1 MLNSY
6 LKYSGKVVKNL
17 TKFGLRALEG
27 ATTNLF
33 GEIQLFQIMK
43 GRALLLALLL
53 LGSFPAFQANAGS
66 TTHFGNSVSQV
77 SILLDFNGPGYD
89 SSTNISIGA
98 SSVITTA
105 ALDIR
110 GLANSS
116 GERPES
122 IGLDIGDDGDMDWFW
137 GGPGNGT
144 YGHLDE
150 FSNGYKRAGLNMS
163 TGNNSSY
170 HIRLPINA
178 TITSASMQFSTLSEL
193 TISGSDVRDSYLHQ
207 PNPTYGNTTHADC
220 NYGNQSATHVGK
232 TEWSN
237 WHNYRGVYW
246 FDLGLL
252 PGATVLDANLSFYVQ
267 DAVNQASTTNPVR
280 AQHTYSVHPL
290 LKHWEEGLESNSQ
303 VSQAAGVT
311 WNKAIDNL
319 TGSDYSWSIAG
330 ASGAT
335 DRDVAVASV
344 TDSPANLEYNWLNFN
359 NQNLADLVQNWIDGN
374 VTNNGLILI
383 GDENT
388 NKPDGSRLT
397 ITSRDNTTHGP
408 KLVVVFEGSD
418 DVTAALD
425 VGADGN
431 WEWNHSGNLSN
442 ASTVPDFSTS
452 LNSYLGNATPSFT
465 DSWGNEFVDIPIKV
479 SANATL
485 VLDEIDIE
493 YDWIAAVGASPHSDL
508 LGELNQHASN
518 LTPDAAGNV
527 SITINVSSGSAGKVE
542 LLNLWLGQGDR
553 PPSITAVTLPQET
566 IVPDGQS
573 RALSID
579 VTSYQGLSN
588 LSWLALIP
596 QLQNSASQ
604 PTLFHSFENDT
615 TWVDDP
621 AGLVSNIS
629 GSWMALNNQSG
640 IMTWDLTVSWAW
652 LPEQDVVWQVQAKTI
667 DFLHTSRLSSQ
678 TTDHE
683 QRMEITSFTVW
694 DLSDPTE
701 GSPQIDA
708 GEWVAGGDL
717 LRVTGAVRFLNQT
730 SHPLPGDVLIELV
743 DISANST
750 VDSTGTYSIEVFAP
764 QASHYDGFTIAA
776 HIFGPYDSTE
786 SGLASLTFNIDATK
800 PGFQANAPLGERI
813 LPFHQQLFNVT
824 ITDGIDSDGL
834 DLGSLRLRWWVEALH
849 DNGDG
854 IPQLEE
860 YDQKQLFREGESD
873 FFHALYDDTSNSH
886 GQQVSLFIEGFD
898 KTGNT
903 ILSGSGFEA
912 DLLHYISLVPSPTEV
927 ISINMDLPGGNTLT
941 PAHPGWLNISIRDV
955 NGLDDIEGIIIDL
968 DLGNTLSYERDG
980 SFESSNP
987 LLEVSGFTFEVQG
1000 DEITLNLSFTASPLF
1015 DDMSANEMGITLK
1028 VNDSSGEHI
1037 TDNGLYWRFN
1047 ADVMLVEYS
1056 MRTFGAESRLLV
1068 YDDYVTLGQ
1077 RLVVEGRVRYVAA
1090 DLAPAS
1096 GSYSVVL
1103 ESPLDLPLLVVT
1115 DADGRFEGMMDA
1127 LGSGLYRVVI
1137 QVDGGIG
1144 SANPNPEPVRLQIDD
1159 EAPLIVGHEPT
1170 MISTNSTQILL
1181 QFDIQEADSG
1191 LPDQGIQVQCIQTD
1205 GLQSFGD
1212 MIEGT
1217 ASIIIPG
1224 EVSRYLVNLISQPI
1238 QGENLDCWFDIADMA
1253 GNNLTGEGSAKT
1265 WPLRFQVIETRPDI
1279 SAEQITMSDYSP
1291 ILGQMTTVSI
1301 EIFNNGAHDAT
1312 AFNITFETHA
1322 PYNGRIIIKEI
1333 ETIQTSIPN
1342 GDMTTV
1348 TFEWMP
1354 NWEGELDL
1362 VMRIDSSQ
1370 VIDEFD
1376 EGNTVWLN
1384 INVDPVPEP
1393 EGFFASQ
1400 SVMTIS
1406 GMALLG
1412 FTCVGLLFLA
1422 TRRIAEG
1429 EDSEWLEEDQEVEEV
1444 EEDEF

>member
-1 MLNSY
+1 
-6 LKYSGKVVKNL
+6 
-17 TKFGLRALEG
+17 
-27 ATTNLF
+27 
-33 GEIQLFQIMK
+33 MK
-43 GRALLLALLL
+43 GRALLLVLLL
-53 LGSFPAFQANAGS
+53 LGSFPASPSNAGS
-66 TTHFGNSVSQV
+66 TTHFGNSTSQA
-77 SILLDFNGPGYD
+77 SIFLDFNGPGHD

-110 GLANSS
+110 GLANSI
-116 GERPES
+116 GERTES

-178 TITSASMQFSTLSEL
+178 TINSASMQFSTLSEL

-207 PNPTYGNTTHADC
+207 PNPQYGNATHADS
-220 NYGNQSATHVGK
+220 NYGNQSVTHVGK

-237 WHNYRGVYW
+237 WHIYRGVYW

-252 PGATVLDANLSFYVQ
+252 PGATVLDANISFYVQ
-267 DAVNQASTTNPVR
+267 DAVNQASTTTPVS
-280 AQHTYSVHPL
+280 AQHTYSIHPL
-290 LKHWEEGLESNSQ
+290 MKQWEEGLESNAQ

-319 TGSDYSWSIAG
+319 TGSDYSWSVSG
-330 ASGAT
+330 ASGTT
-335 DRDVAVASV
+335 DRGVAVASV
-344 TDSPANLEYNWLNFN
+344 TDSPANLEYNWLDFN
-359 NQNLADLVQNWIDGN
+359 NQNLTDLVQNWVDGN

-397 ITSRDNTTHGP
+397 ITSRDNATHGP

-442 ASTVPDFSTS
+442 ASTVPDFSVS

-465 DSWGNEFVDIPIKV
+465 DAWGNEFVDIPIKV
-479 SANATL
+479 NANATL
-485 VLDEIDIE
+485 VLDDIDIE
-493 YDWIAAVGASPHSDL
+493 YDWTAAIGVSPHSDL

-527 SITINVSSGSAGKVE
+527 SIIINVSSGSAGKVE

-553 PPSITAVTLPQET
+553 PPSITTITLPGET

-573 RALSID
+573 RAFSID

-596 QLQNSASQ
+596 QLQNSTSQ
-604 PTLFHSFENDT
+604 PTLFYSFENNT
-615 TWVDDP
+615 TWANDP
-621 AGLVSNIS
+621 AGLVSNVS
-629 GSWMALNNQSG
+629 GTWMAMNNQNG

-667 DFLHTSRLSSQ
+667 DLLHTSRLSSH

-683 QRMEITSFTVW
+683 SRMEITSFTVW
-694 DLSDPTE
+694 DMSEPTD
-701 GSPQIDA
+701 GGPQIYAD
-708 GEWVAGGDL
+708 EWVAGGDL
-717 LRVTGAVRFLNQT
+717 LRVEGAVRFLNET
-730 SHPLPGDVLIELV
+730 SKPLPGDVLIELV
-743 DISANST
+743 DISANTT
-750 VDSTGTYSIEVFAP
+750 VDFNGAYSIEVFAP
-764 QASHYDGFTIAA
+764 QDSHYDGFTIAA
-776 HIFGPYDSTE
+776 HLFGPYDSTE
-786 SGLASLTFNIDATK
+786 LGFASLTFNIDATK

-813 LPFHQQLFNVT
+813 LPAFQQLFNAT
-824 ITDGIDSDGL
+824 ITDGTDSDGL
-834 DLGSLRLRWWVEALH
+834 DLGSLSLRWWVEGLH

-860 YDQKQLFREGESD
+860 YSQKPLLREGESD
-873 FFHALYDDTSNSH
+873 FFHAQYDDTYNSH

-898 KTGNT
+898 KTGNV

-912 DLLHYISLVPSPTEV
+912 DLVHYISLVPSPTEV
-927 ISINMDLPGGNTLT
+927 ISVNIDLPGGNTLT

-968 DLGNTLSYERDG
+968 GLGNTLSYERDG

-987 LLEVSGFTFEVQG
+987 LLEVSGFTFLVQG
-1000 DEITLNLSFTASPLF
+1000 EEITLNLSFTASPLF
-1015 DDMSANEMGITLK
+1015 DDMSAGEMGITLK
-1028 VNDSSGEHI
+1028 VSDSSGEHI
-1037 TDNGLYWRFN
+1037 TETGLYWRFN
-1047 ADVMLVEYS
+1047 ADVMLVES
-1056 MRTFGAESRLLV
+1056 AMRTFGVESHLLV

-1096 GSYSVVL
+1096 GSYSVML
-1103 ESPLDLPLLVVT
+1103 ESPLDLPLSVMT
-1115 DADGRFEGMMDA
+1115 NADGKFEGTMDA

-1137 QVDGGIG
+1137 NVNGGVG
-1144 SANPNPEPVRLQIDD
+1144 SVVPSPEPIRLQIDD

-1170 MISTNSTQILL
+1170 MVSTNSTEIQL

-1191 LPDQGIQVQCIQTD
+1191 LPEQGIRVQCVQTD
-1205 GLQSFGD
+1205 GLQLFGD

-1217 ASIIIPG
+1217 AIIIIPG
-1224 EVSRYLVNLISQPI
+1224 EVSRYLVNLSSQPL
-1238 QGENLDCWFDIADMA
+1238 QGENLDCWFDVADMA

-1265 WPLRFQVIETRPDI
+1265 WPLRIQVIETRPDI
-1279 SAEQITMSDYSP
+1279 SAERITVSDSP
-1291 ILGQMTTVSI
+1291 PIFGRMTTVSI
-1301 EIFNNGAHDAT
+1301 EVFNSGTHDPT
-1312 AFNITFETHA
+1312 TFNITLETHKLHKE
-1322 PYNGRIIIKEI
+1322 RIIIKEV
-1333 ETIQTSIPN
+1333 ETIQTSILN
-1342 GDMTTV
+1342 GEVTIV
-1348 TFEWMP
+1348 TFEWLP
-1354 NWEGELDL
+1354 DWEGEMEL
-1362 VMRIDSSQ
+1362 VVRIDSSQ

-1376 EGNTVWLN
+1376 EGNTLSLN
-1384 INVDPVPEP
+1384 VKVDPVPEP
-1393 EGFFASQ
+1393 KGFFASQ
-1400 SVMTIS
+1400 SMMTLF
-1406 GMALLG
+1406 GMGLIG
-1412 FTCVGLLFLA
+1412 VVCVGLLFFA
-1422 TRRIAEG
+1422 TRRISEG
-1429 EDSEWLEEDQEVEEV
+1429 EDSEWFEEED
-1444 EEDEF
+1444 DDYSDA

>member
-1 MLNSY
+1 
-6 LKYSGKVVKNL
+6 
-17 TKFGLRALEG
+17 
-27 ATTNLF
+27 
-33 GEIQLFQIMK
+33 MK

-66 TTHFGNSVSQV
+66 TTHFGNSASQTT
-77 SILLDFNGPGYD
+77 ILLDFNGPGHD
-89 SSTNISIGA
+89 SSNNISIGA

-150 FSNGYKRAGLNMS
+150 FSNGYKRAGLNLS

-170 HIRLPINA
+170 HLRLPINA

-193 TISGSDVRDSYLHQ
+193 TISGSDVRDSYLHKPHPQ
-207 PNPTYGNTTHADC
+207 YGNSTHADC
-220 NYGNQSATHVGK
+220 NYGNQSATYVGK
-232 TEWSN
+232 TEWVN
-237 WHNYRGVYW
+237 HHIYRGVYW

-267 DAVNQASTTNPVR
+267 DAVNRASTTTPVSI
-280 AQHTYSVHPL
+280 QHTYSVHPL
-290 LKHWEEGLESNSQ
+290 LKHWEEGLESNAP

-319 TGSDYSWSIAG
+319 TGSDYSWAVAG
-330 ASGAT
+330 ASGT
-335 DRDVAVASV
+335 SDRDVAVASV
-344 TDSPANLEYNWLNFN
+344 TDSPANLEYNWLDFTNP
-359 NQNLADLVQNWIDGN
+359 NLTDLVQDWINGN

-397 ITSRDNTTHGP
+397 ITSRDNATHGP

-442 ASTVPDFSTS
+442 ASTVPDFSAS

-465 DSWGNEFVDIPIKV
+465 DAWGNEFVDIPLQV

-493 YDWIAAVGASPHSDL
+493 YNWTAAVGVSPHSDL
-508 LGELNQHASN
+508 LGELNQHVSN
-518 LTPDAAGNV
+518 LTPDGAGNV
-527 SITINVSSGSAGKVE
+527 SIILNVSSGSAGKVE

-553 PPSITAVTLPQET
+553 PPSITTITLPGEA

-573 RALSID
+573 RSLSVD
-579 VTSYQGLSN
+579 VTSYQGISN
-588 LSWLALIP
+588 LSWLAMIP

-615 TWVDDP
+615 TWAEDP
-621 AGLVSNIS
+621 AGLVSNIG

-652 LPEQDVVWQVQAKTI
+652 LPEQNVVWQVQAKTI
-667 DFLHTSRLSSQ
+667 DLLHTSRLSSQ

-683 QRMEITSFTVW
+683 RRMEITSFTAW
-694 DLSDPTE
+694 DMSEPTD
-701 GSPQIDA
+701 GSPQIYA

-717 LRVTGAVRFLNQT
+717 LHFGGAVRFLNQT
-730 SHPLPGDVLIELV
+730 SHPLPGDVLVELV
-743 DISANST
+743 DIGANAT

-764 QASHYDGFTIAA
+764 QVSHYDGYTIAA
-776 HIFGPYDSTE
+776 HLFGPYDSTE
-786 SGLASLTFNIDATK
+786 PGLASLTFNIDATK
-800 PGFQANAPLGERI
+800 PGFQVNAPVGERI
-813 LPFHQQLFNVT
+813 LPSSQQLFNAT
-824 ITDGIDSDGL
+824 ITDGNDSNGL
-834 DLGSLRLRWWVEALH
+834 DLGSLSLRWWVEGLH

-854 IPQLEE
+854 IPQPDE
-860 YDQKQLFREGESD
+860 YGQKPLLREGESD
-873 FFHALYDDTSNSH
+873 FFHAQYDDTYNSH

-898 KTGNT
+898 KAGNT

-912 DLLHYISLVPSPTEV
+912 DLMHYISLVPSPTEV
-927 ISINMDLPGGNTLT
+927 ISVNMDFPGGNTLT

-968 DLGNTLSYERDG
+968 GLGNTLSYEKDG

-987 LLEVSGFTFEVQG
+987 LLEVTEFTFEIQG
-1000 DEITLNLSFTASPLF
+1000 DEITLNLSFIASPLF
-1015 DDMSANEMGITLK
+1015 DDMSVGEMGITLK
-1028 VNDSSGEHI
+1028 VSDSSGEHV
-1037 TDNGLYWRFN
+1037 TDTGLYWRFN
-1047 ADVMLVEYS
+1047 ADVILVESS

-1096 GSYSVVL
+1096 GSYSVML

-1115 DADGRFEGMMDA
+1115 DADGRFEGTMDA

-1137 QVDGGIG
+1137 QVNGGMG
-1144 SANPNPEPVRLQIDD
+1144 TANPSPDPIRLQIDD

-1170 MISTNSTQILL
+1170 MISTNSTEILL

-1191 LPDQGIQVQCIQTD
+1191 LSEQGIPVQCVQTD
-1205 GLQSFGD
+1205 GLQSFGEL
-1212 MIEGT
+1212 IEGT
-1217 ASIIIPG
+1217 AVITIPG
-1224 EVSRYLVNLISQPI
+1224 EVSRYLVNLNSQPI
-1238 QGENLDCWFDIADMA
+1238 QSENLDCWFDVSDMA

-1279 SAEQITMSDYSP
+1279 SAEWITMSDYSP
-1291 ILGQMTTVSI
+1291 VLGRMTTVSI

-1312 AFNITFETHA
+1312 PFNITLETHT
-1322 PYNGRIIIKEI
+1322 PHKDRIIIKEV
-1333 ETIQTSIPN
+1333 ETIQISILN
-1342 GDMTTV
+1342 DEMMTV
-1348 TFEWMP
+1348 TFEWVPGM
-1354 NWEGELDL
+1354 EGELDL
-1362 VMRIDSSQ
+1362 VVRIDSSQ

-1376 EGNTVWLN
+1376 EDNTVSLN
-1384 INVDPVPEP
+1384 VNVEPVPEP

-1400 SVMTIS
+1400 SVKALF
-1406 GMALLG
+1406 GMGLLG
-1412 FTCVGLLFLA
+1412 VVCVGLLFFA

-1429 EDSEWLEEDQEVEEV
+1429 DDSKWLEEDEY
-1444 EEDEF
+1444 EEDEYEEDEL

>member
-1 MLNSY
+1 
-6 LKYSGKVVKNL
+6 
-17 TKFGLRALEG
+17 
-27 ATTNLF
+27 
-33 GEIQLFQIMK
+33 MK

-53 LGSFPAFQANAGS
+53 LGSFPVLPADAGS
-66 TTHFGNSVSQV
+66 TTHFGNSASQTT
-77 SILLDFNGPGYD
+77 ILLDFNGPGYD

-98 SSVITTA
+98 SSVITSA

-116 GERPES
+116 GERPET

-178 TITSASMQFSTLSEL
+178 SITSASMQFSTLSEL
-193 TISGSDVRDSYLHQ
+193 TISGSDVRDSYLHKPHPQ
-207 PNPTYGNTTHADC
+207 YGNSTHADC

-232 TEWSN
+232 TEWVN
-237 WHNYRGVYW
+237 HHIYRGVYW

-267 DAVNQASTTNPVR
+267 DAVNRASTTTPVSI
-280 AQHTYSVHPL
+280 QHTYSVHPL
-290 LKHWEEGLESNSQ
+290 LKHWEEGLENNAQ
-303 VSQAAGVT
+303 VTQAAGVT

-319 TGSDYSWSIAG
+319 TGSDSSWSSAG

-344 TDSPANLEYNWLNFN
+344 TDSPANLEYNWLDFT
-359 NQNLADLVQNWIDGN
+359 NQNLTDLIQDWVNGN

-397 ITSRDNTTHGP
+397 ITSRDNATHGP

-442 ASTVPDFSTS
+442 ASTVPDFSAS

-465 DSWGNEFVDIPIKV
+465 DAWGNEFVDIPLKV

-493 YDWIAAVGASPHSDL
+493 YNWTASAGVSPHSDL
-508 LGELNQHASN
+508 LGELNQHLSN

-527 SITINVSSGSAGKVE
+527 SIIINVSSSSAGKVE

-553 PPSITAVTLPQET
+553 PPSITAISLPTEA

-573 RALSID
+573 RTLSID

-588 LSWLALIP
+588 LSWLAMIP
-596 QLQNSASQ
+596 QLQNSISQ
-604 PTLFHSFENDT
+604 PTLFHSFENNT
-615 TWVDDP
+615 TWADDP
-621 AGLVSNIS
+621 AGFVDNIS

-640 IMTWDLTVSWAW
+640 IMSWELTASWAW
-652 LPEQDVVWQVQAKTI
+652 LPEQDVVWQVQAKTT
-667 DFLHTSRLSSQ
+667 DLLHTSRLSSQ

-683 QRMEITSFTVW
+683 RRMEITSFTVW
-694 DLSDPTE
+694 DMTDPTE
-701 GSPQIDA
+701 GSTQLNA
-708 GEWVAGGDL
+708 GEWIAGGDL
-717 LRVTGAVRFLNQT
+717 LRVGGAVRFLDQT
-730 SHPLPGDVLIELV
+730 THPLPGDVLVELV
-743 DISANST
+743 NVSANTT
-750 VDSTGTYSIEVFAP
+750 VDSNGAYSIEVLAP
-764 QASHYDGFTIAA
+764 QNSYYGGYTIEA
-776 HIFGPYDSTE
+776 HLFGQYDSTE
-786 SGLASLTFNIDATK
+786 PGLASLTFNIDATK
-800 PGFQANAPLGERI
+800 PGFQANAPLGARI
-813 LPFHQQLFNVT
+813 LPASQQLFNAT
-824 ITDGIDSDGL
+824 ITDGNDSIGL
-834 DLGSLRLRWWVEALH
+834 DLGSLSLRWWVEALH

-854 IPQLEE
+854 IPQIEE
-860 YDQKQLFREGESD
+860 YGYKPLLREGDSD
-873 FFHALYDDTSNSH
+873 FFHAQYDDTYNSH

-898 KTGNT
+898 KTGNR
-903 ILSGSGFEA
+903 ISSGPGFEA
-912 DLLHYISLVPSPTEV
+912 DLVHYISLVPSPTEV
-927 ISINMDLPGGNTLT
+927 ISVNMDLPGGNTLT

-955 NGLDDIEGIIIDL
+955 NGLDDIEGITIDL
-968 DLGNTLSYERDG
+968 GLGNTLSYAKEG
-980 SFESSNP
+980 SFESSNSY
-987 LLEVSGFTFEVQG
+987 LEVAGFTLEAQG
-1000 DEITLNLSFTASPLF
+1000 EEINLNLSFIASPLF
-1015 DDMSANEMGITLK
+1015 DDMSVDEMQILLK

-1037 TDNGLYWRFN
+1037 TDTGLYWRFN
-1047 ADVMLVEYS
+1047 ADVILVESS
-1056 MRTFGAESRLLV
+1056 MRTFGTESQLLA

-1090 DLAPAS
+1090 DLVPPS
-1096 GSYSVVL
+1096 DSYSVML
-1103 ESPLDLPLLVVT
+1103 ESPLDLPLLVAT
-1115 DADGRFEGMMDA
+1115 DADGRFEGMIDA

-1137 QVDGGIG
+1137 QVNGGTG
-1144 SANPNPEPVRLQIDD
+1144 HVNPSPEPIRLQIDD

-1170 MISTNSTQILL
+1170 TISTNSTEIQL
-1181 QFDIQEADSG
+1181 QFDIQEVDSG
-1191 LPDQGIQVQCIQTD
+1191 LPEQGIRVQCVQTD
-1205 GLQSFGD
+1205 GLQSIGD
-1212 MIEGT
+1212 IIEGT
-1217 ASIIIPG
+1217 ATTIIPG
-1224 EVSRYLVNLISQPI
+1224 EVRRYLVNLSSQPI
-1238 QGENLDCWFDIADMA
+1238 QGENLDCWFDVADMA

-1279 SAEQITMSDYSP
+1279 SAERITMSDYSP
-1291 ILGQMTTVSI
+1291 IMGQMTTVSI
-1301 EIFNNGAHDAT
+1301 DIFNTGAHDAT
-1312 AFNITFETHA
+1312 TFNITLDTHIHLDD
-1322 PYNGRIIIKEI
+1322 RIIIKEV
-1333 ETIQTSIPN
+1333 ETIQASILN
-1342 GDMTTV
+1342 GEMTTV

-1354 NWEGELDL
+1354 DWVGELDL
-1362 VMRIDSSQ
+1362 VVRIDSNQS
-1370 VIDEFD
+1370 IDEFD
-1376 EGNTVWLN
+1376 EDNTISLN
-1384 INVDPVPEP
+1384 VKVKPVPEP

-1400 SVMTIS
+1400 SVMTLF
-1406 GMALLG
+1406 GMGLLS
-1412 FTCVGLLFLA
+1412 FVCIGLLFIA
-1422 TRRIAEG
+1422 TRRVAEG
-1429 EDSEWLEEDQEVEEV
+1429 EDSKWLDDEDEEY
-1444 EEDEF
+1444 EEDEEDEEFKSTVSKR

>member
-1 MLNSY
+1 
-6 LKYSGKVVKNL
+6 
-17 TKFGLRALEG
+17 
-27 ATTNLF
+27 
-33 GEIQLFQIMK
+33 MK
-43 GRALLLALLL
+43 GRALLLVLLL
-53 LGSFPAFQANAGS
+53 LGSFPAFQGNAGS
-66 TTHFGNSVSQV
+66 TTHFGNSASQV

-150 FSNGYKRAGLNMS
+150 FSNGYQRAGLNMS

-170 HIRLPINA
+170 HLRLPINA

-207 PNPTYGNTTHADC
+207 PHPNYGNTTHADC

-232 TEWSN
+232 TEWVN
-237 WHNYRGVYW
+237 WHIYRGVYW

-267 DAVNQASTTNPVR
+267 DAVNRASTTTPVSI
-280 AQHTYSVHPL
+280 QHTYSVHPL

-319 TGSDYSWSIAG
+319 TGSDSSWSSAG
-330 ASGAT
+330 ASGTT

-344 TDSPANLEYNWLNFN
+344 TDSPANLEYNWLDFN
-359 NQNLADLVQNWIDGN
+359 NQNLTDLVQNWVDGN

-397 ITSRDNTTHGP
+397 ITSRDNATHGP

-442 ASTVPDFSTS
+442 ASSVPDFSAS

-465 DSWGNEFVDIPIKV
+465 DAWGNEFVDIPLKV

-485 VLDEIDIE
+485 VLDGIDIE
-493 YDWIAAVGASPHSDL
+493 YDWTAAVGASPHSDL
-508 LGELNQHASN
+508 LSELNQHASN

-527 SITINVSSGSAGKVE
+527 SIIINVSSGSAGKVE

-553 PPSITAVTLPQET
+553 PPSITAVTLPGET

-579 VTSYQGLSN
+579 VTSYQGVSN
-588 LSWLALIP
+588 LSWLAMIP
-596 QLQNSASQ
+596 QLQNISSQ

-640 IMTWDLTVSWAW
+640 IMTWDLTASWAW
-652 LPEQDVVWQVQAKTI
+652 LPELDVVWEVQAKTI
-667 DFLHTSRLSSQ
+667 DLLHTSRLSSQ

-683 QRMEITSFTVW
+683 RRVEITSFTAW
-694 DLSDPTE
+694 DMSEPTE
-701 GSPQIDA
+701 GSPQIYAD
-708 GEWVAGGDL
+708 EWVAGGDL
-717 LRVTGAVRFLNQT
+717 LRVGGSVRFLDLT

-743 DISANST
+743 DMSANST
-750 VDSTGTYSIEVFAP
+750 VDSNGIYSIEVFAP
-764 QASHYDGFTIAA
+764 QDSHYDGFTIAA
-776 HIFGPYDSTE
+776 HILGPYDSTE
-786 SGLASLTFNIDATK
+786 PGLASLTFNIDATK

-813 LPFHQQLFNVT
+813 LPSYQQLFNVT
-824 ITDGIDSDGL
+824 ITDGTDSDGL
-834 DLGSLRLRWWVEALH
+834 DIGSLRLRWWVEDLH

-860 YDQKQLFREGESD
+860 YGQKQLLREGESD
-873 FFHALYDDTSNSH
+873 FFHAQYDDTYNSH

-898 KTGNT
+898 KAGNA

-912 DLLHYISLVPSPTEV
+912 DLVHYISLVPSPTEV
-927 ISINMDLPGGNTLT
+927 VSVNMDFPGGNTLT

-968 DLGNTLSYERDG
+968 GLGNTLSYDKDG
-980 SFESSNP
+980 SFESSNS
-987 LLEVSGFTFEVQG
+987 LLEISEFRLETQG
-1000 DEITLNLSFTASPLF
+1000 DEITLNLSFTASPIF
-1015 DDMSANEMGITLK
+1015 DDMSTDEMGITI
-1028 VNDSSGEHI
+1028 NISDSSGDHVFDTE
-1037 TDNGLYWRFN
+1037 LYWRFN
-1047 ADVMLVEYS
+1047 ADIMLVESS
-1056 MRTFGAESRLLV
+1056 MRTMGAESGLLV

-1077 RLVVEGRVRYVAA
+1077 RLMVEGRVRYVAA
-1090 DLAPAS
+1090 DLVPAS
-1096 GSYSVVL
+1096 GSYSVML
-1103 ESPLDLPLLVVT
+1103 ESPLDLPLLVAT
-1115 DADGRFEGMMDA
+1115 DADGRFEGTMDA

-1137 QVDGGIG
+1137 QVNGGIG
-1144 SANPNPEPVRLQIDD
+1144 SANPSPEPIRLQIDD
-1159 EAPLIVGHEPT
+1159 EAPLIVGYEPT
-1170 MISTNSTQILL
+1170 MISTNSTEIQL

-1191 LPDQGIQVQCIQTD
+1191 LSEQGILVQCIQTN

-1217 ASIIIPG
+1217 ATIIIPG
-1224 EVSRYLVNLISQPI
+1224 EVSRYLVNLSSQPI
-1238 QGENLDCWFDIADMA
+1238 QGENLDCWFDVTDLA

-1279 SAEQITMSDYSP
+1279 SAERITMPDYSP
-1291 ILGQMTTVSI
+1291 VIGQMTTVSI
-1301 EIFNNGAHDAT
+1301 DIFNIGAHDST
-1312 AFNITFETHA
+1312 AFNITLQTHILHKD
-1322 PYNGRIIIKEI
+1322 RIIIKEV
-1333 ETIQTSIPN
+1333 ETIQISMLN
-1342 GDMTTV
+1342 GEMMTV
-1348 TFEWMP
+1348 NFEWMP
-1354 NWEGELDL
+1354 DWEGELDL
-1362 VMRIDSSQ
+1362 VVLIDSSQ
-1370 VIDEFD
+1370 VIDESD
-1376 EGNTVWLN
+1376 EGNTISLN
-1384 INVDPVPEP
+1384 VKIEPVPEP
-1393 EGFFASQ
+1393 EGFFGSQ
-1400 SVMTIS
+1400 SLMTFF
-1406 GMALLG
+1406 GM
-1412 FTCVGLLFLA
+1412 GLIGVICIGMLFFA
-1422 TRRIAEG
+1422 TRRVAEG
-1429 EDSEWLEEDQEVEEV
+1429 EDSKWLEEE
-1444 EEDEF
+1444 EEDEEDED

>member
-1 MLNSY
+1 
-6 LKYSGKVVKNL
+6 
-17 TKFGLRALEG
+17 
-27 ATTNLF
+27 
-33 GEIQLFQIMK
+33 MK

-53 LGSFPAFQANAGS
+53 LGSFPVFQVNAGS
-66 TTHFGNSVSQV
+66 TTHFGNSGSPT
-77 SILLDFNGPGYD
+77 SIMLDFTGPGHD
-89 SSTNISIGA
+89 ISTNISIGA

-116 GERPES
+116 GERPDS
-122 IGLDIGDDGDMDWFW
+122 IGLDIGDDGDLDWFW

-193 TISGSDVRDSYLHQ
+193 TISGNDVRDSYLHQ
-207 PNPTYGNTTHADC
+207 PHPNYGNSTHADC
-220 NYGNQSATHVGK
+220 NYGNQSTTHVGK
-232 TEWSN
+232 TEWVN
-237 WHNYRGVYW
+237 WHIYRGVYW

-267 DAVNQASTTNPVR
+267 DAVNQASTATPVS

-290 LKHWEEGLESNSQ
+290 LKQWEEGLESNAQ

-319 TGSDYSWSIAG
+319 TGSDYSWTTAG
-330 ASGAT
+330 ASSTT
-335 DRDVAVASV
+335 DRDVVVASK
-344 TDSPANLEYNWLNFN
+344 TDSPANLEYNWLEFN
-359 NQNLADLVQNWIDGN
+359 SQNLTDLVQNWINGN
-374 VTNNGLILI
+374 VTNHGIILV

-397 ITSRDNTTHGP
+397 ITSRDNATHGP
-408 KLVVVFEGSD
+408 KLVVIFEGSD

-442 ASTVPDFSTS
+442 ASTIPDFSAS

-465 DSWGNEFVDIPIKV
+465 DAWGNEFVDIPLKV

-493 YDWIAAVGASPHSDL
+493 YDWTAAVGVSPHSDM
-508 LGELNQHASN
+508 LGELNQHVSN

-527 SITINVSSGSAGKVE
+527 SIIINVSSGSAGKVE

-553 PPSITAVTLPQET
+553 PPSITTITLPGET

-573 RALSID
+573 RTLSVD

-588 LSWLALIP
+588 LSWLAMIP

-604 PTLFHSFENDT
+604 PTLFHSFGNDT
-615 TWVDDP
+615 TWVNDP
-621 AGLVSNIS
+621 AGLVNNIS
-629 GSWMALNNQSG
+629 GSWMALDNQSG
-640 IMTWDLTVSWAW
+640 IMAWNLTVGWEW
-652 LPEQDVVWQVQAKTI
+652 VPEQDVVWEVQAKTI
-667 DFLHTSRLSSQ
+667 DALHTSRLSSQ

-683 QRMEITSFTVW
+683 RRMEITSFTVW
-694 DLSDPTE
+694 DMSEPTE
-701 GSPQIDA
+701 GSTQIDA
-708 GEWVAGGDL
+708 DEWVAGGDL
-717 LRVTGAVRFLNQT
+717 LRVGGAVRFLNQT

-743 DISANST
+743 DISANTT
-750 VDSTGTYSIEVFAP
+750 VDSNGTYSIEVFAP
-764 QASHYDGFTIAA
+764 QENYYGGFTLAA

-813 LPFHQQLFNVT
+813 LPSFQQLFNVT

-849 DNGDG
+849 DDGDG

-860 YDQKQLFREGESD
+860 YDQKPLLREGESD
-873 FFHALYDDTSNSH
+873 FFHARYDDTYNSH

-898 KTGNT
+898 KTGNA
-903 ILSGSGFEA
+903 ILSGSGLEA
-912 DLLHYISLVPSPTEV
+912 DVVHYISLVPSPTEV
-927 ISINMDLPGGNTLT
+927 ISVNMDLPGGDTLT

-968 DLGNTLSYERDG
+968 GLGNTLSYDKDG
-980 SFESSNP
+980 SFESSNS
-987 LLEVSGFTFEVQG
+987 LLEVSEFTFEVLE

-1015 DDMSANEMGITLK
+1015 DDMSADEMGITLK
-1028 VNDSSGEHI
+1028 ISDSSGEHV
-1037 TDNGLYWRFN
+1037 TDTGLTWHFN
-1047 ADVMLVEYS
+1047 ADVILVESS
-1056 MRTFGAESRLLV
+1056 MRTFGNDSRLLE

-1077 RLVVEGRVRYVAA
+1077 RVVVEGRVRYVAA

-1096 GSYSVVL
+1096 GSYSVMF
-1103 ESPLDLPLLVVT
+1103 ESPLDLPLLVAT
-1115 DADGRFEGMMDA
+1115 DADGRFEGTMDA

-1137 QVDGGIG
+1137 LVNGGTG
-1144 SANPNPEPVRLQIDD
+1144 SVNPSPEPIRLQIDD
-1159 EAPLIVGHEPT
+1159 EAPSIVGHEPT
-1170 MISTNSTQILL
+1170 TASTNSTEIQL

-1191 LPDQGIQVQCIQTD
+1191 LPEQEIQVRCVQID
-1205 GLQSFGD
+1205 GLQSLGD
-1212 MIEGT
+1212 IIEGT
-1217 ASIIIPG
+1217 ATIIIPG
-1224 EVSRYLVNLISQPI
+1224 EVSRYLVNLSSQPL
-1238 QGENLDCWFDIADMA
+1238 QGENLDCWFDIADLA

-1265 WPLRFQVIETRPDI
+1265 WPLRLEIIETRPDI
-1279 SAEQITMSDYSP
+1279 SADRITLSDYSP
-1291 ILGQMTTVSI
+1291 VLGRMTTVSI
-1301 EIFNNGAHDAT
+1301 GIFNNGAHDAT
-1312 AFNITFETHA
+1312 AFNITLETHT
-1322 PYNGRIIIKEI
+1322 PHNGRIIIEEV
-1333 ETIQTSIPN
+1333 ETIQTSLLN
-1342 GDMTTV
+1342 GEMTTV
-1348 TFEWMP
+1348 TFEWIP
-1354 NWEGELDL
+1354 DWEGELDL
-1362 VMRIDSSQ
+1362 VVRIDSSH

-1376 EGNTVWLN
+1376 EGNTVSLN
-1384 INVDPVPEP
+1384 VKVEPVPEP

-1400 SVMTIS
+1400 STMTLF
-1406 GMALLG
+1406 GMGLLG
-1412 FTCVGLLFLA
+1412 VVCVGLLFFA
-1422 TRRIAEG
+1422 SRRIAEG
-1429 EDSEWLEEDQEVEEV
+1429 EDSEWLEEEE
-1444 EEDEF
+1444 EEEEI

>member
-1 MLNSY
+1 
-6 LKYSGKVVKNL
+6 
-17 TKFGLRALEG
+17 
-27 ATTNLF
+27 
-33 GEIQLFQIMK
+33 MK
-43 GRALLLALLL
+43 GRALLLVLLL
-53 LGSFPAFQANAGS
+53 LGSFPAFPANAGS
-66 TTHFGNSVSQV
+66 TTHFGNSTSQV
-77 SILLDFNGPGYD
+77 SILLDFNGPGHD

-110 GLANSS
+110 GLTNSI

-170 HIRLPINA
+170 QIRLPINA
-178 TITSASMQFSTLSEL
+178 TINSASMQFSTLSEL

-207 PNPTYGNTTHADC
+207 PNPQYGNTAHADS
-220 NYGNQSATHVGK
+220 NYGNQSVTHVGK

-237 WHNYRGVYW
+237 WHIYRGVYW

-252 PGATVLDANLSFYVQ
+252 PGATVLDANISFYVQ
-267 DAVNQASTTNPVR
+267 DAVNQASTTTPVS
-280 AQHTYSVHPL
+280 AQHTYSIHPL
-290 LKHWEEGLESNSQ
+290 MKQWEEGLESNGR

-319 TGSDYSWSIAG
+319 TGSDYSWTVAG
-330 ASGAT
+330 ASGTT
-335 DRDVAVASV
+335 DRGVAVASV
-344 TDSPANLEYNWLNFN
+344 TDSPANLEYNWLDFN
-359 NQNLADLVQNWIDGN
+359 NQNLTDLVQNWVDGN

-397 ITSRDNTTHGP
+397 ITSRVNATHGP

-442 ASTVPDFSTS
+442 ASTVPDFSAS

-465 DSWGNEFVDIPIKV
+465 DAWGNEFVDIPIKV

-485 VLDEIDIE
+485 VLDDIDIE
-493 YDWIAAVGASPHSDL
+493 YDWTAAIGVSPHSDL
-508 LGELNQHASN
+508 LAELNQHASN

-527 SITINVSSGSAGKVE
+527 SIIINVSSSSAGKVE

-553 PPSITAVTLPQET
+553 PPSITTITLPGET

-573 RALSID
+573 RAFSID
-579 VTSYQGLSN
+579 VTSYQGLAN

-596 QLQNSASQ
+596 QLQNSTSQ
-604 PTLFHSFENDT
+604 PTLFYSFENNT
-615 TWVDDP
+615 TWANDP

-629 GSWMALNNQSG
+629 GTWMALNNQNG

-652 LPEQDVVWQVQAKTI
+652 LPVQDVVWQVQAKTI
-667 DFLHTSRLSSQ
+667 DLLHTSRLSSH

-683 QRMEITSFTVW
+683 SRMEITSFTVW
-694 DLSDPTE
+694 DMSEPTD
-701 GSPQIDA
+701 GSPQIYAD
-708 GEWVAGGDL
+708 EWVAGGDL
-717 LRVTGAVRFLNQT
+717 LHVKGDVRFLNET
-730 SHPLPGDVLIELV
+730 SKPLPGDVLIELV
-743 DISANST
+743 DIGANAT
-750 VDSTGTYSIEVFAP
+750 VDFNGAYSIEVFAP
-764 QASHYDGFTIAA
+764 QDSHYDGFTIAA
-776 HIFGPYDSTE
+776 HLFGPYDSTE
-786 SGLASLTFNIDATK
+786 LGLASLTFNIDATK
-800 PGFQANAPLGERI
+800 PGFQANAPLGEKI
-813 LPFHQQLFNVT
+813 LPSFQQLFNVT
-824 ITDGIDSDGL
+824 ITDGTDSNGL
-834 DLGSLRLRWWVEALH
+834 DLGSLSLRWWVEGLH

-860 YDQKQLFREGESD
+860 YSQKPLLREGESD
-873 FFHALYDDTSNSH
+873 FFHAQYDDTYNSH

-898 KTGNT
+898 KTGNV

-912 DLLHYISLVPSPTEV
+912 DLVHYTSLVPSPTEV
-927 ISINMDLPGGNTLT
+927 ISVNIDLPGGNTLT

-968 DLGNTLSYERDG
+968 GLGNTLSYDRDG
-980 SFESSNP
+980 SFDSSNP
-987 LLEVSGFTFEVQG
+987 LLEVSGFTFLVQG
-1000 DEITLNLSFTASPLF
+1000 EEITLNLSFTASPLF
-1015 DDMSANEMGITLK
+1015 DDMSVGEMEITLK

-1037 TDNGLYWRFN
+1037 TETGLYWRFN
-1047 ADVMLVEYS
+1047 ADVMLVESS

-1096 GSYSVVL
+1096 GSYSVML
-1103 ESPLDLPLLVVT
+1103 ESPLDLPLLVMT
-1115 DADGRFEGMMDA
+1115 DADGKFEGTMDA

-1137 QVDGGIG
+1137 HVNGGVG
-1144 SANPNPEPVRLQIDD
+1144 SVVSSPEPIRLQIDD

-1170 MISTNSTQILL
+1170 IVSTNSTELQL

-1191 LPDQGIQVQCIQTD
+1191 LPEQEIRVQCVQTN
-1205 GLQSFGD
+1205 GLQLFGD

-1217 ASIIIPG
+1217 AIIIIPG
-1224 EVSRYLVNLISQPI
+1224 EVSRYLVNLSSQPI
-1238 QGENLDCWFDIADMA
+1238 QGENLDCWFDVADMA

-1265 WPLRFQVIETRPDI
+1265 WPLRIQVIETRPDI
-1279 SAEQITMSDYSP
+1279 SAERITVADSSL
-1291 ILGQMTTVSI
+1291 IIGRVTTVSI
-1301 EIFNNGAHDAT
+1301 EVFNSGAHDPST
-1312 AFNITFETHA
+1312 FNITLETHKLH
-1322 PYNGRIIIKEI
+1322 NERIIIKEV
-1333 ETIQTSIPN
+1333 ETIQTSILN
-1342 GDMTTV
+1342 GEVTVV

-1354 NWEGELDL
+1354 DWEGEMEL
-1362 VMRIDSSQ
+1362 VVRIDSSQ

-1376 EGNTVWLN
+1376 EGNTFSLN
-1384 INVDPVPEP
+1384 VKVDPVPEP

-1400 SVMTIS
+1400 SMRLLS
-1406 GMALLG
+1406 GIGLIG
-1412 FTCVGLLFLA
+1412 VVCVGLLLFA
-1422 TRRIAEG
+1422 TRRISEG
-1429 EDSEWLEEDQEVEEV
+1429 EDSEWLEE
-1444 EEDEF
+1444 EEDDDDYSDA